1 MDPIEL
7 TTSDHGDL
15 VVPAELIGSPSPH
28 SRFQIERT
36 VDGGLLKVQQ
46 DEPVRSPAE
55 RLAAFEQWLRSLP
68 PGPGL
73 PAEAVS
79 RDAIYE

>member
-1 MDPIEL
+1 MDAIEL
-7 TTSDHGDL
+7 KTGDRGDL
-15 VVPAELIGSPSPH
+15 VVPAEVIGSPSPH

-36 VDGGLLKVQQ
+36 VDGWLLRVRQ

-73 PAEAVS
+73 PAKAVS